1 MKTLVSTLGLSRS
14 DWLKWRRKGIG
25 GSDAGAILGMNSWST
40 PYRIW
45 AEKLG
50 MLPEQEDNEAM
61 RQGRDLEE
69 YVAQRFAE
77 KTGKKV
83 RRRNA
88 MFMHDDYPW
97 MLANIDRDIVGE
109 NAGLECKTSSS
120 LNIKKY
126 RLGEYPEQ
134 YYAQCQHY
142 MAVMGWDK
150 MYLAILLYGRD
161 FLIFE
166 IERDEEDIAV
176 LITEE
181 KNFWENYVEKKE
193 APPVDGK
200 EPTSDTI
207 KTIYEGGDQEEV
219 QLFGR
224 DLTIDTYL
232 NILAKAKE
240 LEEEAERYKQLLQE
254 DMGNSEVG
262 YTDKYKV
269 TWKTQTRKTFDHKK
283 FAGDNPH
290 IDLSSYFKES
300 TFRKF
305 AIKEM

>member
-77 KTGKKV
+77 KTGKKI

-126 RLGEYPEQ
+126 RL
-134 YYAQCQHY
+134 
-142 MAVMGWDK
+142 
-150 MYLAILLYGRD
+150 
-161 FLIFE
+161 
-166 IERDEEDIAV
+166 
-176 LITEE
+176 
-181 KNFWENYVEKKE
+181 
-193 APPVDGK
+193 
-200 EPTSDTI
+200 
-207 KTIYEGGDQEEV
+207 
-219 QLFGR
+219 
-224 DLTIDTYL
+224 
-232 NILAKAKE
+232 
-240 LEEEAERYKQLLQE
+240 
-254 DMGNSEVG
+254 
-262 YTDKYKV
+262 
-269 TWKTQTRKTFDHKK
+269 
-283 FAGDNPH
+283 
-290 IDLSSYFKES
+290 
-300 TFRKF
+300 
-305 AIKEM
+305 